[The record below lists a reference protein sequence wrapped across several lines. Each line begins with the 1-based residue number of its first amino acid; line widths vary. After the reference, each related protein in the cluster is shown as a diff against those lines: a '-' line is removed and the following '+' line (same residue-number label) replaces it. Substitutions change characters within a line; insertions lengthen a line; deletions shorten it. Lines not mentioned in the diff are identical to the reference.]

1 MALSK
6 NLENGLFSDE
16 IEKLVTDGVSP
27 INSENK
33 FFFLD
38 FYGLDRFY
46 DCLMNNFAHEKF
58 KHKINK
64 KK

>member
-6 NLENGLFSDE
+6 NSSNGLFSDE

-33 FFFLD
+33 FFFLGV
-38 FYGLDRFY
+38 FL
-46 DCLMNNFAHEKF
+46 
-58 KHKINK
+58 
-64 KK
+64 